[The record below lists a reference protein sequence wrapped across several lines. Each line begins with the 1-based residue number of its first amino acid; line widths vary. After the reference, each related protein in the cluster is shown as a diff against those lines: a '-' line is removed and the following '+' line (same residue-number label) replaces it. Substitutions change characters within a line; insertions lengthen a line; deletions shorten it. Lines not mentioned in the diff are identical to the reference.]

1 MIGSVHCTD
10 VQHSLPHQLSQL
22 QAQSS
27 GWSIADMDR
36 NRFPFCG
43 LPAMLGMAYG
53 SGCFCFEAA
62 TSVGSRD
69 PVQMFTLRKP
79 RARSASEGLI
89 YCRRRGWPIGR
100 CNRDR
105 VKELPREL
113 RDDDLNPFLWRM
125 GAHLAL
131 LCAVTG
137 ATLAAAYF
145 IIRWMV
151 ALP

>member
-1 MIGSVHCTD
+1 
-10 VQHSLPHQLSQL
+10 
-22 QAQSS
+22 
-27 GWSIADMDR
+27 
-36 NRFPFCG
+36 
-43 LPAMLGMAYG
+43 MLGMAHG

-69 PVQMFTLRKP
+69 PGCPRCGNQERALLARVSFT
-79 RARSASEGLI
+79 AGDEAGRSVFATE
-89 YCRRRGWPIGR
+89 
-100 CNRDR
+100 R